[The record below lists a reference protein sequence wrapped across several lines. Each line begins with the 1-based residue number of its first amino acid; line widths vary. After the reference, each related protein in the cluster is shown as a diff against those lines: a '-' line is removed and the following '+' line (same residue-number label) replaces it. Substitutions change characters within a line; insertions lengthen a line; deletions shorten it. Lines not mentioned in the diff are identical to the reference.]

1 MKRILK
7 GKVISDKTDKTV
19 TILVEGTKRHPLYRK
34 NYAVSR
40 KFLAH
45 DEKNEYKI
53 GDIVNLAESRPM
65 STKKRWVV
73 SKKVTGKEISK

>member
-1 MKRILK
+1 MKRVLK
-7 GKVISDKTDKTV
+7 GKVISGKADKTV
-19 TILVEGTKRHPLYRK
+19 AVLVERTKRHPLYRK
-34 NYAVSR
+34 NYTVSR

-53 GDIVNLAESRPM
+53 GDIVNIVESRPM